1 MGVLGLPTR
10 LLANDAQTAVDKTES
25 QLRAERS
32 IGHLVSLCSASR
44 KSTSSGACQAT
55 LLVPPR
61 IESSAV
67 RACFRPKTKT
77 RQSAQQ
83 LFISSVV
90 VICHSLGSRLRC
102 RTRT

>member
-44 KSTSSGACQAT
+44 KSTSSGASQAT

-77 RQSAQQ
+77 RQSTQQ
-83 LFISSVV
+83 LFMSFVV
-90 VICHSLGSRLRC
+90 FGCRPLARLL
-102 RTRT
+102 